1 MSRPVATAQFSEP
14 AAVVG
19 GSFAL
24 AGSAGSAALATGV
37 RQRGLAVAADYLA
50 LAKPRVVMMVLV
62 TTVAGF
68 YLGTLGNFAY
78 LLALQTV
85 IGTAI
90 AAGGTLAL
98 NQYLERDL
106 DARMARTRTRPLPSG
121 RLAPREALLFGAL
134 AAVAG
139 TAWLWL
145 VVNPLTALV
154 TASITVVYLF
164 AYTPLKRVSSSCSVV
179 GAIPGALPPV
189 AGWVA
194 ARGALGVEPFVLF
207 SIMFLWQLPHSLAI
221 AQLYRRDY
229 ALAGIRVLPTEDP
242 QGNST
247 VRQIVVNSIALMAA
261 AMLPTILG
269 FAGAA
274 YFVVATA
281 AGAGLLACAVRL
293 ALRPA
298 ASAAAR
304 RVMFASLIYLPV
316 VLLAM
321 VLDKL

>member
-1 MSRPVATAQFSEP
+1 MSRQIAVEFSEP
-14 AAVVG
+14 AG
-19 GSFAL
+19 MSGSFDP
-24 AGSAGSAALATGV
+24 AGSPAAAVLAAAA
-37 RQRGLAVAADYLA
+37 RRHGLGAAADYLA

-68 YLGTLGNFAY
+68 YLAALGSFDY
-78 LLALQTV
+78 LLALETV

-98 NQYLERDL
+98 NQYFERDL
-106 DARMARTRTRPLPSG
+106 DARMARTRIRPLPSG
-121 RLAPREALLFGAL
+121 RLAPRQALLFGAL
-134 AAVAG
+134 FAGAG

-145 VVNPLTALV
+145 TVNLLAALV
-154 TASITVVYLF
+154 TAAIAVIYLF

-189 AGWVA
+189 VGWVA
-194 ARGALGVEPFVLF
+194 ARGALGVEPLVLF

-221 AQLYRRDY
+221 AQLYRADY
-229 ALAGIRVLPTEDP
+229 AAAGIRVLPTEDP
-242 QGNST
+242 RGGST

-281 AGAGLLACAVRL
+281 AGAGLLVCAARL
-293 ALRPA
+293 ALDPA
-298 ASAAAR
+298 AATAAR
-304 RVMFASLIYLPV
+304 RVMFATLIYLPV

-321 VLDKL
+321 ALDKL